1 MAERDKDSGC
11 EDLDKELIQIKDP
24 VHGYLRLARHEI
36 CLVSSSPMQRLRR
49 LKQLSTSHLVYP
61 GAVHTRFSH
70 SLGSMYVAGVLA
82 EYTYSKLGLNFSELS
97 RLKYIARLLGLLH
110 DVGHGPFSHTFE
122 DHVLVNYGVNHEV
135 LGGKIVREHP
145 EVSKCFDDY
154 IEKELGLSAE
164 VMARLIEAPSLDSWP
179 LTSSIGEGV
188 SERTL
193 YYIIKGAYSAD
204 IVDYLLRD
212 SYFTGANY
220 GFGLDWERLAY
231 HSKPV
236 KDRIVLE
243 YKAKDVL
250 DHLLI
255 ARIFMFK
262 TVYYHKTVRAFDK
275 IAGEM
280 LIKADNI
287 LNYSGIMDDVNKY
300 VELDDEYV
308 LSNPSVRALD
318 ESRYLLNRVV
328 PYKNVYQAVLP
339 IDQTLKGFLTMSKD
353 VIKRSIE
360 SRLRSMHPEIV
371 DGENI
376 IFVDTPKLPTN
387 PMFEEAE
394 VLIENEEGSIEA
406 KPVRETLAG
415 SMPAELAFLRI
426 YVRDKHVKYANEV
439 REVATSM
446 LSGRE
451 VRSFY

>member
-1 MAERDKDSGC
+1 M
-11 EDLDKELIQIKDP
+11 
-24 VHGYLRLARHEI
+24 RLVKHEI
-36 CLVSSSPMQRLRR
+36 CLVSSSPLQRLRR

-61 GAVHTRFSH
+61 GAVHARFSH

-82 EYTYSKLGLNFSELS
+82 EYTYSRLGLEPSELR
-97 RLKYIARLLGLLH
+97 RLVYIARLLGLLH
-110 DVGHGPFSHTFE
+110 DIGHGPFSHTFE
-122 DHVLVNYGVNHEV
+122 DHVLVNYGVNHEI
-135 LGGKIVREHP
+135 LGGRIVREHP
-145 EVSKCFDDY
+145 DLSKCFDDC

-164 VMARLIEAPSLDSWP
+164 VMARLIEASSLDSWP
-179 LTSSIGEGV
+179 LTSSISNGV
-188 SERTL
+188 TERTL
-193 YYIIKGAYSAD
+193 YYVTKGAYSAD
-204 IVDYLLRD
+204 IIDYLLRD

-220 GFGLDWERLAY
+220 GFGLDWERLAF
-231 HSKPV
+231 HSRPV

-280 LIKADNI
+280 LLKADKVF
-287 LNYSGIMDDVNKY
+287 NYGGRFDEVDKY

-308 LSNPSVRALD
+308 LSNPEVRGFD
-318 ESRYLLNRVV
+318 EAKYLLNRVV

-339 IDQTLKGFLTMSKD
+339 IDQTFKGFLTMSREVLRKS
-353 VIKRSIE
+353 VE
-360 SRLRSMHPEIV
+360 SRLKDVHPDLSSSDNIV
-371 DGENI
+371 
-376 IFVDTPKLPTN
+376 FVDTPKLPTN

-394 VLIENEEGSIEA
+394 VFIENEEGDVEA

-426 YVRDKHVKYANEV
+426 YVRDKYVRYSNEV
-439 REVATSM
+439 REIARDI
-446 LSGRE
+446 LSGKE
-451 VRSFY
+451 IRSFY